1 MKSKRINSFAYYGLI
16 VGFAVV
22 YTIPLIWV
30 LSSSFRTEL
39 NMFDPSQWIPR
50 PATLKNYDRLFDFL
64 PEFNRYVWNTVVIAS
79 LSTAGQL
86 VSCSLAGYALARY
99 RFRGRSVILFVLI
112 GTLMVPGQ
120 VTLIPTFVLFRHL
133 GLLNTR
139 WALIIPACFG
149 SAYFTFFFRQFFMNI
164 PRELEEAAYLDGAG
178 RLRTF
183 ISVIVPVAK
192 PTFISLGTLTFV
204 STWNGFF
211 LPSVYLMSRKEWVL
225 SQALRALTSQ
235 SHSEWGAIMAGVV
248 LASLPMVLLYL
259 VAQRY
264 LIEGIMFSGL
274 KG

>member
-1 MKSKRINSFAYYGLI
+1 MKSKRMNSVIYYGLMASLAI
-16 VGFAVV
+16 I
-22 YTIPLIWV
+22 YMIPLIWV

-39 NMFDPSQWIPR
+39 NMFNPNQWIPR
-50 PATLKNYDRLFDFL
+50 PATLKNYYRLFEFL
-64 PEFNRYVWNTVVIAS
+64 PDFSRYVSNTVIIAS
-79 LSTAGQL
+79 LSTIGQL

-99 RFRGRSVILFVLI
+99 RFKGRGVILFVLI
-112 GTLMVPGQ
+112 GTLMFPGQ

-133 GLLNTR
+133 GILNTR

-149 SAYFTFFFRQFFMNI
+149 SAYFTFFFRQYFMNI

-183 ISVIVPVAK
+183 ISVIVPVAR
-192 PTFISLGTLTFV
+192 PAFISLGTLIFV
-204 STWNGFF
+204 SAWNGFF